1 MNAANKTNECGVSRD
16 TDSVSGEPAGLLAV
30 AESRARACYDA
41 LYRHVEHIP
50 RCGCRLESGASFPA
64 ILINPGCLLG
74 AAAMEEYKI
83 ATATLREIAV
93 LLRHSLA
100 ANTPA
105 SAQSET
111 EKAADPK
118 AAAKPAHQVAPY

>member
-1 MNAANKTNECGVSRD
+1 MDKVSETDGCGVSRGA
-16 TDSVSGEPAGLLAV
+16 DSVSDKPAGLLAG
-30 AESRARACYDA
+30 AESHARACYDA
-41 LYRHVEHIP
+41 LYRHVEHTP